1 MLKGIFT
8 CFFIA
13 FFTSISAQSTIDV
26 LHYKFAIKLND
37 QNDTIKGT
45 ATIRFIIKE
54 SNGTVSFDLSGVN
67 GKGKGMIVTNVSLAS
82 SSQASFQQAKDE
94 ITITLPPSFKQGDT
108 ADAMI
113 TYKGIPSDGLIIS
126 KNRYGDR
133 TFFADNWPTRAHNWI
148 PCKDQPDDKATFEF
162 IVTAPSHYDVISNGE
177 KTEEKLISS
186 REKLTHWVENVP
198 LPTKV
203 MVIGVAKFSVKE
215 YKDSPP
221 GIPVS
226 AWVYPQDSATGFRN
240 YSVAPG
246 ILKFLAN
253 YIAPYPYNKLAN
265 VESKTIFG
273 GMENASCIF
282 YAESSA
288 SSPQGAE
295 SLLAHEISHQ
305 WFGDMASE
313 KTFAHLWLSEGF
325 ATYMTH
331 LYISNKYGIDSM
343 NSEMKDDR
351 QQVISFAKAS
361 GHPVVDS
368 ISQPR
373 FLLNPNS
380 YQKGS
385 WVLHM
390 LHRQS
395 GDSVFQQI
403 LRTYYEKFKGKNA
416 NTRDF
421 ESVAEEVCGK
431 KLDTF
436 FNQWL
441 YRAAV
446 PQLEINWHYSD
457 SEKKI
462 ILTVEQ
468 TQTSEAFQ
476 FPLDIRIN
484 INTEASVDHTIYISQ
499 EKQIF
504 VFPVSLK
511 PVSVIADPYTSVLF
525 EGTIK
530 EIK

>member
-1 MLKGIFT
+1 
-8 CFFIA
+8 
-13 FFTSISAQSTIDV
+13 
-26 LHYKFAIKLND
+26 
-37 QNDTIKGT
+37 
-45 ATIRFIIKE
+45 
-54 SNGTVSFDLSGVN
+54 
-67 GKGKGMIVTNVSLAS
+67 
-82 SSQASFQQAKDE
+82 
-94 ITITLPPSFKQGDT
+94 
-108 ADAMI
+108 
-113 TYKGIPSDGLIIS
+113 
-126 KNRYGDR
+126 
-133 TFFADNWPTRAHNWI
+133 
-148 PCKDQPDDKATFEF
+148 
-162 IVTAPSHYDVISNGE
+162 
-177 KTEEKLISS
+177 
-186 REKLTHWVENVP
+186 
-198 LPTKV
+198 
-203 MVIGVAKFSVKE
+203 
-215 YKDSPP
+215 
-221 GIPVS
+221 
-226 AWVYPQDSATGFRN
+226 
-240 YSVAPG
+240 
-246 ILKFLAN
+246 
-253 YIAPYPYNKLAN
+253 
-265 VESKTIFG
+265 
-273 GMENASCIF
+273 
-282 YAESSA
+282 
-288 SSPQGAE
+288 
-295 SLLAHEISHQ
+295 
-305 WFGDMASE
+305 
-313 KTFAHLWLSEGF
+313 
-325 ATYMTH
+325 
-331 LYISNKYGIDSM
+331 M

-351 QQVISFAKAS
+351 QQVISFVKAS

-484 INTEASVDHTIYISQ
+484 VNTEASVDHTIYISQ

-504 VFPVSLK
+504 VFPVSSK

>member
-1 MLKGIFT
+1 
-8 CFFIA
+8 
-13 FFTSISAQSTIDV
+13 
-26 LHYKFAIKLND
+26 
-37 QNDTIKGT
+37 
-45 ATIRFIIKE
+45 
-54 SNGTVSFDLSGVN
+54 
-67 GKGKGMIVTNVSLAS
+67 
-82 SSQASFQQAKDE
+82 
-94 ITITLPPSFKQGDT
+94 
-108 ADAMI
+108 
-113 TYKGIPSDGLIIS
+113 
-126 KNRYGDR
+126 
-133 TFFADNWPTRAHNWI
+133 
-148 PCKDQPDDKATFEF
+148 
-162 IVTAPSHYDVISNGE
+162 
-177 KTEEKLISS
+177 
-186 REKLTHWVENVP
+186 
-198 LPTKV
+198 

-246 ILKFLAN
+246 ILNFLSN

-484 INTEASVDHTIYISQ
+484 VNTEASVDHTIYISQ

-504 VFPVSLK
+504 VFPVSSK